1 MSEIENFDPNGVG
14 VKGTLFGLPFN
25 EENASLI
32 LIPVPWEVTVS
43 YGAGTAEGPMN
54 ILDCSTQVDLFS
66 PQIKDA
72 WKMGIAMLE
81 IDPVIQETSYKLRAE
96 ALEYIQEQEMGD
108 DDLGEKRNFS
118 DIPSRVDEGSL
129 QMINWVREKTAN
141 ILSKEKMV
149 GLIGGDHSTPLGL
162 IEALGSKYSE
172 FGILQIDAHADLRK
186 AYEGFTYSHASIMY
200 NALQNESIAKLVQ
213 VGVRDFSEDEYLM
226 IKDSGGRIS
235 CFFDSVLRERLGN
248 NESWKTICKEIISEL
263 PESVYIS
270 FDIDGLDPKLCPGTG
285 TPVPGGLEFD
295 MVTTLI
301 RDLSLSGRKIIGFDL
316 VEVGAHPWDGNV
328 GARLL
333 YSLCNWMGVSQKKL
347 SPAT

>member
-1 MSEIENFDPNGVG
+1 MSEFENFDPNGVG

-66 PQIKDA
+66 PEIKDA
-72 WKMGIAMLE
+72 WKMGLAMLE
-81 IDPVIQETSYKLRAE
+81 IDPVIQETSYKLRTL

-108 DDLGEKRNFS
+108 DDVDENRNVS
-118 DIPSRVDEGSL
+118 DTPSRVDEGSL
-129 QMINWVREKTAN
+129 QMIKWVREKAAN
-141 ILSKEKMV
+141 FFSLGKMV

-162 IEALGSKYSE
+162 IEALCSKYNDI
-172 FGILQIDAHADLRK
+172 GILQIDAHADLRK

-200 NALQNESIAKLVQ
+200 NAMQNENISKLVQ
-213 VGVRDFSEDEYLM
+213 VGVRDFSEDEYLF
-226 IKDSGGRIS
+226 INNSGGRITS
-235 CFFDSVLRERLGN
+235 FFDSDLRDRIRN
-248 NESWKTICKEIISEL
+248 CESWKAISTDIINEL
-263 PESVYIS
+263 PENVYIS
-270 FDIDGLDPKLCPGTG
+270 FDIDGLDPRLCPGTG

-295 MVTTLI
+295 MAISLI
-301 RDLSLSGRKIIGFDL
+301 RDVSLSGRKIIGFDL

-333 YSLCNWMGVSQKKL
+333 YNLCNWMGVSQKKL
-347 SPAT
+347 TPAT